1 MARETKNGPKAALV
15 GKIYRV
21 LCLTCNRQTNHK
33 VINSA
38 EYNLEWSEGNF
49 SADYYDTYQII
60 ECQGCE
66 AISFRHSHCNSE
78 DIDVNDRGEPEYSE
92 TVKLFPPRYEG
103 RPDLDGWSDL
113 PQKVRSIYKETL
125 SAFRSSLPILTG
137 IGLRAIVETICVER
151 KAVGR
156 DLLSKIDDLVTQHV
170 LTPDGARILHSLRVM
185 GNEAAHEVKP
195 HSLQKLNV
203 AFDVVEYV
211 LQGVYILPERAKT
224 LPSSK

>member
-1 MARETKNGPKAALV
+1 MARETRSGPKAVLV
-15 GKIYRV
+15 GRIYCV

-38 EYNLEWSEGNF
+38 EYVSEYAVPSF
-49 SADYYDTYQII
+49 SIDAYDNYQII

-66 AISFRHSHCNSE
+66 AISFRHSHCDSE
-78 DIDVNDRGEPEYSE
+78 HIDVDEWGQAEYSE
-92 TVKLFPPRYEG
+92 TEKLFPPRYQG
-103 RPDLDGWSDL
+103 RPDLDGWNNL

-125 SAFRSSLPILTG
+125 SAFRSGIPILTG

-151 KAVGR
+151 KAAGK
-156 DLLSKIDDLVTQHV
+156 DLLSKIDDLVTQHA
-170 LTPDGARILHSLRVM
+170 LTPDGALILHSLRVM

-195 HSLQKLNV
+195 HSLEKLNI